1 MQRFAAVWHASP
13 QKIVGV
19 LFALLLAAMMAVGSG
34 ANFNSTSANP
44 GNVVTAG
51 ALSHD
56 NSKLGAAVLTVSKLK
71 PGQSDTGTVKIT
83 NTGNVDGVFSVART
97 MVSDSTG
104 ALTPPNPFAAHLNL
118 KIVDVTT
125 STPVVVYDNLLS
137 AMTGPKPAGT
147 ISPGTAAAHTYE
159 FTVTFVDANV
169 ANPALPNGADNAFQG
184 ARVEANFNWEGVTN

>member
-13 QKIVGV
+13 QKMVGI

-51 ALSHD
+51 ILDHD
-56 NSKLGAAVLTVSKLK
+56 NSKKGAALLTVSKLK

-83 NTGNVDGVFSVART
+83 NTGNVDGVFSVARS
-97 MVSDSTG
+97 MVSDVAPLS
-104 ALTPPNPFAAHLNL
+104 PPQPFATRLNL

-125 STPVVVYDNLLS
+125 STQVVVYDGLLS
-137 AMTGPKPAGT
+137 AMNTARPAGT
-147 ISPGTAAAHTYE
+147 ISPGSANAHTYE
-159 FTVTFVDANV
+159 FTVKFLDGNAVT
-169 ANPALPNGADNAFQG
+169 PAVPNGADNLYQG
-184 ARVEANFNWEGVTN
+184 ARVEADFNWEAVTN